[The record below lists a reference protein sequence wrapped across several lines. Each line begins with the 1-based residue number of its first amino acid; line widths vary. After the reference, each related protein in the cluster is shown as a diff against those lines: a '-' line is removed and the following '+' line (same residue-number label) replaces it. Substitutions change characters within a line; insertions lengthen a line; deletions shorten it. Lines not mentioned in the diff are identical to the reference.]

1 MANELQMLMIEFH
14 WSAYFVED
22 EDGEIDFGRENKDT
36 RQQRQAVERL
46 NRSSIEIAREIQREL
61 KRVLPPSINAQ
72 AQIRFEDGS
81 VTWSGV
87 ILLIQAMGL
96 VVDFVG
102 FAEITKK
109 LAEITVD
116 RVVRR
121 WVNEVGGQA
130 QFDEPTQI
138 IIVAPLAQKT
148 SIEATSQFRMA
159 RLLIY
164 NTIILAVLLFIQLLP
179 FLQNIIAFL
188 QLNKP

>member
-14 WSAYFVED
+14 GSAYFVED